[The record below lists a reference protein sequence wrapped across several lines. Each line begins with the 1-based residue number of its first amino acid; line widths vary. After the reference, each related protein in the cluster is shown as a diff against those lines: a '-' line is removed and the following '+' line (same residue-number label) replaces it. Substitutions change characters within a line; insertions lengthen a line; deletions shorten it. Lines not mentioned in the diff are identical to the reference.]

1 MAWSEASDVAEP
13 GRHPSV
19 SDPTEGDPGP
29 SVSPEVQDDLVEAV
43 EAPPG
48 AEPPGA
54 DDVAGAATS
63 SPGDQAR
70 REEEQS

>member
-1 MAWSEASDVAEP
+1 
-13 GRHPSV
+13 V
-19 SDPTEGDPGP
+19 SDQSEGDPGPGP

-54 DDVAGAATS
+54 DDEGGT
-63 SPGDQAR
+63 
-70 REEEQS
+70 

>member
-1 MAWSEASDVAEP
+1 M
-13 GRHPSV
+13 
-19 SDPTEGDPGP
+19 SDPSAAEGDPGP

-54 DDVAGAATS
+54 DEVSGAATS

-70 REEEQS
+70 RDEDA